1 MAQDFGDDAG
11 ELLVRSIGDAV
22 RRQLD
27 RFVGGKAAEWFAA
40 LGKSQEEAA
49 AIASREQVCIRFG
62 DKAEAVAFAKVL
74 EQNRLHCTALT
85 DKEGNGFV
93 QFFVDDLDKIK
104 RCVPEFA
111 DVLLRQQEWRL
122 AQALAA
128 DPIDREAREGLTEAY
143 APSPEAARR
152 AAQRATERA
161 QERTAR
167 EHVVDDRANDP
178 YVHTKALRDKAE
190 AAREQCRDFEDFKA
204 ILAREGVG
212 VGTSA
217 KGEVL
222 IYEARLDEAGN
233 VLPRGKD
240 PETGLVDWAVSAST
254 LKGRWGLDVTHD
266 WFEANT
272 PKDPAEHTHERT
284 RERNQDE
291 PTATMGENDVD
302 GATPAHDQGVKSHDG
317 MDTDATTQRIEREQS
332 ATDVAPSDV
341 RRQEEQAQGD
351 GSHDDGRGYDLDS
364 ECRDMTRASE
374 QLEREGAGIDIP
386 ERFEP
391 SR

>member
-1 MAQDFGDDAG
+1 M
-11 ELLVRSIGDAV
+11 
-22 RRQLD
+22 
-27 RFVGGKAAEWFAA
+27 KA
-40 LGKSQEEAA
+40 EEF
-49 AIASREQVCIRFG
+49 IASLSEISRKNVYRFEQLRACIPLG
-62 DKAEAVAFAKVL
+62 
-74 EQNRLHCTALT
+74 Q
-85 DKEGNGFV
+85 
-93 QFFVDDLDKIK
+93 
-104 RCVPEFA
+104 
-111 DVLLRQQEWRL
+111 
-122 AQALAA
+122 
-128 DPIDREAREGLTEAY
+128 
-143 APSPEAARR
+143 
-152 AAQRATERA
+152 
-161 QERTAR
+161 
-167 EHVVDDRANDP
+167 
-178 YVHTKALRDKAE
+178 
-190 AAREQCRDFEDFKA
+190 
-204 ILAREGVG
+204 
-212 VGTSA
+212 
-217 KGEVL
+217 
-222 IYEARLDEAGN
+222 DEAGN

-254 LKGRWGLDVTHD
+254 LKGKWNLDVTHD